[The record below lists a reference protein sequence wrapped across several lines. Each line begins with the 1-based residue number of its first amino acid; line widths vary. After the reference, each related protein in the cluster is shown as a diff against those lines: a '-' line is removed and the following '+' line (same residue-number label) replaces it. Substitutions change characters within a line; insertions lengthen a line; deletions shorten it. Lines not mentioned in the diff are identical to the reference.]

1 MVPEFCANIRRTV
14 TTSPFQPSQVKPTK
28 FGFGSHFQAS
38 WSQRVDL
45 GDVHVAADGKIH
57 LAIKLTGG
65 AGPAYGLVTL
75 DGEGR
80 VVHAADWPAG
90 VYLPSLFLGPDHEL
104 FVLGNVEENEKER
117 EVIFLARD
125 TQLPP
130 SRPRVAAN
138 LVDILGV
145 SNGSLVRFLA
155 DFMQKGA
162 ARLVVDPLLSG
173 GKRVAVK
180 LPSEPY
186 PQAALLDGQ
195 GRVHVLTR
203 GATTGRHMVFDLQ
216 GKPMDAQDFDLTG
229 IGGLGGLR
237 PQMLALDG
245 SGVYVTGHEHGL
257 GLVRVDAKGGAKY
270 EEFVKLPFPD
280 AKVYMV
286 LATRS
291 EGSASVTSFTWGS
304 DSTST
309 TGAGWIVVRDG
320 QAERS
325 VVSEP
330 GGYRDG
336 QGRVHAA
343 APGATILRGVDVMA
357 DGIAVGVFSS
367 KDTPTELSILRISG

>member
-1 MVPEFCANIRRTV
+1 VKRT
-14 TTSPFQPSQVKPTK
+14 PFHPSQVDATK
-28 FGFGSHFQAS
+28 AGLGSQLQAS
-38 WSQRVDL
+38 WSQKVEL
-45 GDVHVAADGKIH
+45 GDVRIAADGKIH

-65 AGPAYGLVTL
+65 AGPAYGRVTL

-80 VVHAADWPAG
+80 VVHAAGWPAG
-90 VYLPSLFLGPDHEL
+90 VYLPSLFRGPDHEL

-117 EVIFLARD
+117 EVIFLAREA
-125 TQLPP
+125 QLPP
-130 SRPRVAAN
+130 SRPRLAAN

-145 SNGSLVRFLA
+145 SNGAVVRFLA

-162 ARLVVDPLLSG
+162 ARLVVDPLLPG

-180 LPSEPY
+180 LPSDPY

-195 GRVHVLTR
+195 GRVHVITR
-203 GATTGRHMVFDLQ
+203 GATKGRHMVFDLQ
-216 GKPMDAQDFDLTG
+216 GKPVDAQDFDLTG

-237 PQMLALDG
+237 PLTLALDG

-257 GLVRVDAKGGAKY
+257 GLVRVDAKGGTKY

-286 LATRS
+286 LAARS
-291 EGSASVTSFTWGS
+291 DGSASVTSFTWGS

-320 QAERS
+320 RAERS

-330 GGYRDG
+330 GGYRDERD
-336 QGRVHAA
+336 RVHAA

-357 DGIAVGVFSS
+357 DGVAVGVFSS
-367 KDTPTELSILRISG
+367 KDTPTELSIVRISG